1 MAELRE
7 LKSTFLDWEIRII
20 LESISREADRLKN
33 INETS
38 QDEDEA
44 ADAGNDCIEV
54 LMLKKRLEEEAVE
67 VFGRQIKDFGRDAM

>member
-54 LMLKKRLEEEAVE
+54 LMLKKRLEEEAVA
-67 VFGRQIKDFGRDAM
+67 VFGQQIKDFGRDAI

>member
-67 VFGRQIKDFGRDAM
+67 VFGQQIKDFGRDAM